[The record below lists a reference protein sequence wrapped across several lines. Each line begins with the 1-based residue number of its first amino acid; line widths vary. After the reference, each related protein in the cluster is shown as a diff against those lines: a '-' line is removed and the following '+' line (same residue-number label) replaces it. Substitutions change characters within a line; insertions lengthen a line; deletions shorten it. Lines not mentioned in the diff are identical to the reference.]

1 MAAAPCHFLVIALGS
16 HGDLFPL
23 MRIALALQAL
33 GRQVTLIAH
42 THHAPLVRDAGLAF
56 IGLGTEEAFLEVLN
70 NPDIWHPRKAVAAL
84 LRDYGQGLK
93 EALAAIESVT
103 CEQPPVVIAH
113 PLAVPAAAIARA
125 QGQVSAVVA
134 TYLAPS
140 NLRTCH
146 DPLRIGPWSVPHWVP
161 MGWRRT
167 LWRFVEAGWIDPVA
181 LRQVNAVRTP
191 LGLEPVSSFLTH
203 MMAAPDL
210 SATLFPSWF
219 APTMPDWPRPL
230 LAGDFQLF
238 ESSRSGG
245 FSVELSAFLAAGDP
259 PIVFTAGT
267 ANRHAVRFFKC
278 ALEASQR
285 LGRRAVFL
293 AQDRAQVPASLPA
306 TVLWQPYVPLSA
318 LLPHAAALVHHGGIG
333 TTAEALRAGLPQVV
347 TPFAWDQ
354 FDNGAR
360 VAALGV
366 GAVLPARTLRPS
378 ALAQKLHRLSA
389 AEYVRHSC
397 QRLAAH
403 FALPHDPITWCA
415 ELERRLA
422 TSGVHAA

>member
-1 MAAAPCHFLVIALGS
+1 MVISLGS

-56 IGLGTEEAFLEVLN
+56 IGLGTEEAFFEVLN
-70 NPDIWHPRKAVAAL
+70 NPDIWHPRKAMAAL
-84 LRDYGQGLK
+84 MRDYGEGLK
-93 EALAAIESVT
+93 EVLAAIESVT

-113 PLAVPAAAIARA
+113 PFAVPAAAIARE
-125 QGQVSAVVA
+125 QGRVSAVA
-134 TYLAPS
+134 AAYLAPS

-146 DPLRIGPWSVPHWVP
+146 DPLRIGPWSVPRWVP

-167 LWRFVEAGWIDPVA
+167 FWRFVEAGWIDPVA
-181 LRQVNAVRTP
+181 LTQVNGVRTP
-191 LGLEPVSSFLTH
+191 LGLTPVSSFLTH

-210 SATLFPSWF
+210 SVTLFPPWF
-219 APTMPDWPRPL
+219 APAMPDWPRPL

-238 ESSRSGG
+238 EASRSHDV
-245 FSVELSAFLAAGDP
+245 SAELLAFLAAGDP
-259 PIVFTAGT
+259 PTVFTAGT

-278 ALEASQR
+278 ALAASQR
-285 LGRRAVFL
+285 LGQRAIFL
-293 AQDRAQVPASLPA
+293 TQDRAQVPASLPE

-333 TTAEALRAGLPQVV
+333 TTAEALRAGLPQVI

-366 GAVLPARTLRPS
+366 GAVLPARTLRS
-378 ALAQKLHRLSA
+378 GALAQKLHRLSA
-389 AEYVRHSC
+389 AESVRHSC
-397 QRLAAH
+397 RRLASH
-403 FALPHDPITWCA
+403 FASPQDPITWCL
-415 ELERRLA
+415 ELERQLA
-422 TSGVHAA
+422 TSGEHAASASV